1 MATSILSIGIS
12 ALNAAQVGLSTTG
25 HNIANA
31 STPGYTRQVV
41 VQGAAQAQNFGYGY
55 VGQGTQINTIKRIYS
70 ELLNNQVI
78 SSQSLSNATSTYAA
92 QMKQI
97 DNLLSDT
104 TAGLS
109 PVVQDFFAS
118 LQDLSSNPNDASARQ
133 ATLSSASSLVERFH
147 SLDGRLDEIRQG
159 VNSQI
164 TTSVDLVNAYAKQ
177 IGQLNDVIE
186 KATSATGNPPNDLMD
201 QRDLLVSDLSKEI
214 KTSVV
219 RQDGG
224 SYSVFVGNGLP
235 LVVGKQTFSLA
246 IQRSPTDGT
255 RLEVAY
261 QTKNNSTILSADS
274 LPGGNIGGLIQ
285 FRNNSLDN
293 IQNQL
298 GRIATVMAQSF
309 NEQHQQAQDASGS
322 AGGLFFS
329 TPSAVVNASSNN
341 TGNAAV
347 LADITD
353 AKSLTTSDYRLQY
366 DGANYTITRLD
377 NGAAQSFA
385 SLPQSLDGLTFKLGS
400 GAMASG
406 DDYLIQPT
414 ANGTSA
420 FSLAL
425 SDITKIAVGGAVLSS
440 VSATSNTG
448 TGIITAPVLDSTYT
462 TNPLTSAVT
471 LTYDGTGGTLSGF
484 PAAAPITVKV
494 GSTSTTYPA
503 GSAVPYTA
511 GASISF
517 SGLSVQLSGTP
528 NDTDQFTISLNAANG
543 TGDNRNALL
552 LTALQTA
559 NTMNSGTT
567 SYGGAYG
574 QLVSTVGNKTHELQ
588 VNDAAEK
595 TLLTQAVAAQQS
607 ESGVNL
613 DEEATNLLR
622 YQQAYQA
629 AGKMMQIASQ
639 LFDVLLNLKQ

>member
-78 SSQSLSNATSTYAA
+78 SGQSLSSATSNYAA

-118 LQDLSSNPNDASARQ
+118 LQGLSANPNDASARQ
-133 ATLSSASSLVERFH
+133 ATLSSASSLAARFH

-164 TTSVDLVNAYAKQ
+164 TTSVGLVNAYAKQ

-201 QRDLLVSDLSKEI
+201 QRDLLVSHLSKEI

-246 IQRSPTDGT
+246 TQRSPTDGT

-261 QTKNNSTILSADS
+261 QTKNKSTILSADS
-274 LPGGNIGGLIQ
+274 LPGGNIGGMIQ

-298 GRIATVMAQSF
+298 GRIATVMAQTF

-322 AGGLFFS
+322 AGGLFFT
-329 TPSAVVNASSNN
+329 TPLAVVNASGNN

-353 AKSLTTSDYRLQY
+353 AKALTTSDYRLQY

-377 NGAAQSFA
+377 NGTAQSFA
-385 SLPQSLDGLTFKLGS
+385 SLPQSLDGLTFKVGS

-414 ANGTSA
+414 ANGAST

-425 SDITKIAVGGAVLSS
+425 SDITKIAVGSPVLSS
-440 VSATSNTG
+440 APATSNTG
-448 TGIITAPVLDSTYT
+448 AGTITAPVLDSTYT
-462 TNPLTSAVT
+462 ANPLTSAVT
-471 LTYDGTGGTLSGF
+471 LTYDGTGVSLSGF

-503 GSAVPYTA
+503 GSTVPYTA

-517 SGLSVQLSGTP
+517 SGLTVQLSGVP
-528 NDTDQFTISLNAANG
+528 NDTDQFTISPNAING
-543 TGDNRNALL
+543 AGDNRNALL

-567 SYGGAYG
+567 SYSGVYG
-574 QLVSTVGNKTHELQ
+574 QLVSTVGNKMYELQ

-595 TLLTQAVAAQQS
+595 TLLTQAIAAQQS